1 MSLTQVKWFEPSVQA
16 EFLRRA
22 EMNKDTGAIKTVVVG
37 YSDAA
42 QNPFVPMF
50 KQMIVHLAAIEGA
63 LQLLIANQEIILAS
77 VRGLKA

>member
-37 YSDAA
+37 YSDTA

-50 KQMIVHLAAIEGA
+50 KQMIE
-63 LQLLIANQEIILAS
+63 LLRDIKVSLNELSAKRQSSI
-77 VRGLKA
+77 